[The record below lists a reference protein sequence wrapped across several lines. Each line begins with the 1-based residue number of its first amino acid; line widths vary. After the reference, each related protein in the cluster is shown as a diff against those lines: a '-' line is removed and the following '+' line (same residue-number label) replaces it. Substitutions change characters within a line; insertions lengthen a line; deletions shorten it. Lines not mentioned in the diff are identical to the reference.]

1 MPALGYYLGIAFGLG
16 LLIYGVIQLWRRR
29 EAAILAGLGA
39 AALAYAAAR
48 VAGTPYTAAK
58 AIEIAAP
65 LVALAILLPLLC
77 RAASVLHPGR
87 QSSRTEPRDG
97 CGRCVAAALFVA
109 AAGVCS
115 LLALANAPVGPTSY
129 SSKLSEYRK
138 LVGEGP
144 TLVYASPQLLEDEH
158 GAPFLAWELRGG
170 RVCIRSTDEPEAP
183 AAGVRFVIRD
193 EDGLDPDEGPEA
205 APRQEPLPADRRT
218 AGAAGTRSLSAPTGG
233 RAPNGSALH
242 VPLPGMEAATEK
254 TTFTLPDG
262 KPLELP
268 AGATGADAAA
278 AIGPGLAKAALA
290 IKVDGEL
297 RDLSAPLPAGGG
309 EVAILTDRDPEALE
323 LIRHDAAHV
332 MAEAVVDLYPGTK
345 VTIGPPIEYGFYYDF
360 EFPPGTKITEED
372 LPKIE
377 QAMLDHIGADEEFSR
392 RDIPA
397 AEAIELFR
405 GQDQGFK
412 VELIEDLVRDEGVET
427 VSLYRNG
434 PFEDLCRGPHG
445 PSTGR
450 IKAIKLSSAAGAYWR
465 GDEKRESLTRIYG
478 TAFFSKKDLEQHLE
492 RIEQAKERDHRRLGP
507 QLGLFMLRKEAPGM
521 PFWLPNGTTLLRT
534 IETEVRDQLRKRGYQ
549 EIATPQVMDEA
560 LWHRSGHWDNYKDD
574 MYFMEDDDRRYALRP
589 MNCPGACLVYSADR
603 HSYRELPLRL
613 AEFGRVSRNEREGVL
628 HGLLRVRAFTQ
639 DDAHVYCTE
648 EQIGDEVASIC
659 EAIDELYG
667 RFGFTDVHVEL
678 STRPEKSMGS
688 EEQWAKAEAALAEA
702 LDSQGREYTLNPGD
716 GAFYGPKIDF
726 HVTDALG
733 RSWQCG
739 TCQLDFQMPERFEL
753 YYTGADD
760 AAHRPVMI
768 HRALLGSMERF
779 AGILIEHYAGR
790 FPTWL
795 APVQA
800 IVLPISDRHN
810 DYARRAFEQLR
821 ELGVRVAVDD
831 RSESVGKKIRDA
843 ATIGRYPYMLVVGDR
858 EEENGAVSVR
868 SHADG
873 DLGEMV
879 AGRFRRPR
887 RGRDRAALSGRLGHP
902 PFCLYT
908 APNLIAG
915 TKNHRRS

>member
-1 MPALGYYLGIAFGLG
+1 
-16 LLIYGVIQLWRRR
+16 
-29 EAAILAGLGA
+29 
-39 AALAYAAAR
+39 
-48 VAGTPYTAAK
+48 
-58 AIEIAAP
+58 
-65 LVALAILLPLLC
+65 
-77 RAASVLHPGR
+77 
-87 QSSRTEPRDG
+87 
-97 CGRCVAAALFVA
+97 
-109 AAGVCS
+109 
-115 LLALANAPVGPTSY
+115 
-129 SSKLSEYRK
+129 
-138 LVGEGP
+138 
-144 TLVYASPQLLEDEH
+144 
-158 GAPFLAWELRGG
+158 
-170 RVCIRSTDEPEAP
+170 
-183 AAGVRFVIRD
+183 
-193 EDGLDPDEGPEA
+193 
-205 APRQEPLPADRRT
+205 
-218 AGAAGTRSLSAPTGG
+218 
-233 RAPNGSALH
+233 
-242 VPLPGMEAATEK
+242 MEAATEK
-254 TTFTLPDG
+254 TIFTLPDG

-268 AGATGADAAA
+268 AAATGADAAA

-290 IKVDGEL
+290 VRVNGEL
-297 RDLSAPLPAGGG
+297 LDLAAPLPSGGG
-309 EVAILTDRDPEALE
+309 EIAILTDRDLDALE

-332 MAEAVVDLYPGTK
+332 MAEAVTELFPGTK
-345 VTIGPPIEYGFYYDF
+345 VTIGPPIESGFYYDF
-360 EFPPGTKITEED
+360 EFPPGTKITEEE

-377 QAMLDHIGADEEFSR
+377 KAMQEHIAADEEFAR
-392 RDIPA
+392 RDVPV
-397 AEAIELFR
+397 AEAIEIFR
-405 GQDQGFK
+405 SQDQGFK

-450 IKAIKLSSAAGAYWR
+450 IKAIKLSSVAGAYWR
-465 GDEKRESLTRIYG
+465 GDEERESLTRIYG

-507 QLGLFMLRKEAPGM
+507 QLELFMLRKEAPGM

-534 IETEVRDQLRKRGYQ
+534 IEAEVRDQLRKRGYQ

-589 MNCPGACLVYSADR
+589 MNCPGACLVYGSDR

-659 EAIDELYG
+659 EAIDELYA
-667 RFGFTDVHVEL
+667 RFGFEDVQVEL

-726 HVTDALG
+726 HITDALG

-739 TCQLDFQMPERFEL
+739 TCQLDFQMPERFDL

-760 AAHRPVMI
+760 SAHRPVMI

-790 FPTWL
+790 FPTWM

-810 DYARRAFEQLR
+810 DYGRRAFGELR
-821 ELGVRVAVDD
+821 ELGVRVALDD

-843 ATIGRYPYMLVVGDR
+843 STIGLYPYMLVVGDR
-858 EEENGAVSVR
+858 EAENGAVSVR
-868 SHADG
+868 SRAEG
-873 DLGEMV
+873 DLGEMSLADF
-879 AGRFRRPR
+879 AGRVETETEQR
-887 RGRDRAALSGRLGHP
+887 
-902 PFCLYT
+902 
-908 APNLIAG
+908 
-915 TKNHRRS
+915 

>member
-1 MPALGYYLGIAFGLG
+1 
-16 LLIYGVIQLWRRR
+16 
-29 EAAILAGLGA
+29 
-39 AALAYAAAR
+39 
-48 VAGTPYTAAK
+48 
-58 AIEIAAP
+58 
-65 LVALAILLPLLC
+65 
-77 RAASVLHPGR
+77 
-87 QSSRTEPRDG
+87 
-97 CGRCVAAALFVA
+97 
-109 AAGVCS
+109 
-115 LLALANAPVGPTSY
+115 
-129 SSKLSEYRK
+129 
-138 LVGEGP
+138 
-144 TLVYASPQLLEDEH
+144 
-158 GAPFLAWELRGG
+158 
-170 RVCIRSTDEPEAP
+170 
-183 AAGVRFVIRD
+183 
-193 EDGLDPDEGPEA
+193 
-205 APRQEPLPADRRT
+205 
-218 AGAAGTRSLSAPTGG
+218 
-233 RAPNGSALH
+233 
-242 VPLPGMEAATEK
+242 MEAATEK

-297 RDLSAPLPAGGG
+297 RDLAAPLPEGGG
-309 EVAILTDRDPEALE
+309 EVAILTDRDPDALE

-332 MAEAVVDLYPGTK
+332 MAEAVMDLYPGTK
-345 VTIGPPIEYGFYYDF
+345 VTIGPPIESGFYYDF

-377 QAMLDHIGADEEFSR
+377 AAMQEHIGADEEFSR
-392 RDIPA
+392 RDVPV
-397 AEAIELFR
+397 AEAVEIFR
-405 GQDQGFK
+405 SQDQGFK
-412 VELIEDLVRDEGVET
+412 VELIEDLVRDERVET

-450 IKAIKLSSAAGAYWR
+450 IKAIKLSSVAGAYWR
-465 GDEKRESLTRIYG
+465 GDEQRESLTRIYG
-478 TAFFSKKDLEQHLE
+478 TAFFSKKDLEEHLE
-492 RIEQAKERDHRRLGP
+492 RLEQARERDHRRLGP

-521 PFWLPNGTTLLRT
+521 PFWLPNGTTMLRT

-549 EIATPQVMDEA
+549 EIATPQVMDES

-648 EQIGDEVASIC
+648 EQIPAEVASIC

-702 LDSQGREYTLNPGD
+702 LESQGREYTLNPGD

-726 HVTDALG
+726 HITDALG

-810 DYARRAFEQLR
+810 DYGRRAFAELR
-821 ELGVRVAVDD
+821 ELGVRVALDD

-843 ATIGRYPYMLVVGDR
+843 STIGLYPYMLVVGDR
-858 EEENGAVSVR
+858 EEENGAVAVR
-868 SHADG
+868 SRKDG
-873 DLGEMV
+873 DLGEMSLAEF
-879 AGRFRRPR
+879 AGRVE
-887 RGRDRAALSGRLGHP
+887 AE
-902 PFCLYT
+902 T
-908 APNLIAG
+908 AE
-915 TKNHRRS
+915 R

>member
-1 MPALGYYLGIAFGLG
+1 
-16 LLIYGVIQLWRRR
+16 
-29 EAAILAGLGA
+29 
-39 AALAYAAAR
+39 
-48 VAGTPYTAAK
+48 
-58 AIEIAAP
+58 
-65 LVALAILLPLLC
+65 
-77 RAASVLHPGR
+77 
-87 QSSRTEPRDG
+87 
-97 CGRCVAAALFVA
+97 
-109 AAGVCS
+109 
-115 LLALANAPVGPTSY
+115 
-129 SSKLSEYRK
+129 
-138 LVGEGP
+138 
-144 TLVYASPQLLEDEH
+144 
-158 GAPFLAWELRGG
+158 
-170 RVCIRSTDEPEAP
+170 
-183 AAGVRFVIRD
+183 
-193 EDGLDPDEGPEA
+193 
-205 APRQEPLPADRRT
+205 
-218 AGAAGTRSLSAPTGG
+218 
-233 RAPNGSALH
+233 
-242 VPLPGMEAATEK
+242 MEAATEK
-254 TTFTLPDG
+254 ITFTLPDG

-297 RDLSAPLPAGGG
+297 RDLTAPLPDSGG

-345 VTIGPPIEYGFYYDF
+345 VTIGPPIEQGFYYDF

-377 QAMLDHIGADEEFSR
+377 QAMQEHIAADEEFSR
-392 RDIPA
+392 RDVPT
-397 AEAIELFR
+397 AEAIEIFR
-405 GQDQGFK
+405 EQDQGFK

-434 PFEDLCRGPHG
+434 PFEDLCRGPHA

-450 IKAIKLSSAAGAYWR
+450 IKAIKLSSVAGAYWR
-465 GDEKRESLTRIYG
+465 GDENRERLTRIYG
-478 TAFFSKKDLEQHLE
+478 TAFFSKKDLEAHLE
-492 RIEQAKERDHRRLGP
+492 RLEQAKERDHRRLGP
-507 QLGLFMLRKEAPGM
+507 ELDLFMLRKEAPGM
-521 PFWLPNGTTLLRT
+521 PFWLPNGTTLLRS

-549 EIATPQVMDEA
+549 EIATPQVMDEG

-589 MNCPGACLVYSADR
+589 MNCPGACLVYAADR

-648 EQIGDEVASIC
+648 EQIPVEVASIC
-659 EAIDELYG
+659 EAIDELYA
-667 RFGFTDVHVEL
+667 RFGFEDVHVEL
-678 STRPEKSMGS
+678 STRPEKSMGT

-726 HVTDALG
+726 HITDALG

-760 AAHRPVMI
+760 SAHRPVMI

-790 FPTWL
+790 FPVWL

-810 DYARRAFEQLR
+810 DYGCRAFEQLR

-868 SHADG
+868 SHTDG
-873 DLGEMV
+873 DLGE
-879 AGRFRRPR
+879 
-887 RGRDRAALSGRLGHP
+887 LSLADFSARIKAETGD
-902 PFCLYT
+902 
-908 APNLIAG
+908 A
-915 TKNHRRS
+915 